1 MLKPAVIEYD
11 DEIDAL
17 IVTVEG
23 ELCFELYKSVIEA
36 IMKAPEFRPNINV
49 LYDARNVSIS
59 LLTSS
64 EIREV
69 SDYARSIAPRRGTSW
84 KAAIV
89 VSGMVTYG
97 LARMF
102 EIMSDDSPFITSV
115 FREIEKARAWVKGKP
130 VAS

>member
-1 MLKPAVIEYD
+1 
-11 DEIDAL
+11 
-17 IVTVEG
+17 
-23 ELCFELYKSVIEA
+23 
-36 IMKAPEFRPNINV
+36 MKAPEFRPNINV

-59 LLTSS
+59 LSTSS

-115 FREIEKARAWVKGKP
+115 FREIEKARAWLKGKP
-130 VAS
+130 VAT